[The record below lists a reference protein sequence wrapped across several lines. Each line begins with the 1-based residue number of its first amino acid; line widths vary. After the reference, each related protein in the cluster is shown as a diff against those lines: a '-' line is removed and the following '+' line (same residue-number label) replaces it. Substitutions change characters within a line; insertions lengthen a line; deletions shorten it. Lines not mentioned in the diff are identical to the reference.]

1 MQTIDQL
8 WLKWRDTFWQFFRF
22 GIVGFVGFIVDWA
35 MLHVGMDLIGLDP
48 VAAGLF
54 SFPFAVTATWIG
66 NRVYTFKDAKPMS
79 CAEQFT
85 KFAIVCAVGLGFNR
99 GTYSTLVTFVPL
111 VHDFPVL
118 GLLAGTAAGMFFN
131 FFASKKHVFGA

>member
-1 MQTIDQL
+1 MQVINDL
-8 WLKWRDTFWQFFRF
+8 WARGRGTFWQFFRF

-35 MLHVGMDLIGLDP
+35 MLHVGIDLLGLGR

-66 NRVYTFKDAKPMS
+66 NRTYTFKDAKPMPV
-79 CAEQFT
+79 CKQFS
-85 KFAIVCAVGLGFNR
+85 KFALVCAVGLSFNR
-99 GTYSTLVTFVPL
+99 GTYSFLVTFVPL

-131 FFASKKHVFGA
+131 FFASKKHVFEV